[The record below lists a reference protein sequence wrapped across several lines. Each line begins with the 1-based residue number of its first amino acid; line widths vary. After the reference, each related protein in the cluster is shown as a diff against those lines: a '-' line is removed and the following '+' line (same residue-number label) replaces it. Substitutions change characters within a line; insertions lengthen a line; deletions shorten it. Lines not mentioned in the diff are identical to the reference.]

1 MVNENELGKF
11 YAFLAVAISFKT
23 NNLDIPVIANI
34 NNQLNELGQKNMA
47 YDVVMNFNESQQ
59 N

>member
-34 NNQLNELGQKNMA
+34 NN
-47 YDVVMNFNESQQ
+47 
-59 N
+59 